1 MPNDYVR
8 INKNIERTYFSFY
21 VRRRNKWMGLGT
33 QHLVVLIPIL
43 NEWSSKIVPFSHGN
57 IFIWSVQES
66 NEIISVDPK
75 LVTHQLYPG
84 INELKLK
91 VCNSFG
97 HLNASMLVQAAIT
110 LIALNYSLSDFFI
123 GQNGTLSVTINQ
135 PTLPDTIFVDFGDGN
150 TYNSAAKN
158 SVLHHNRHGNSSS
171 TFTISHVYQSAGIH
185 VIYFNASNSI
195 SHFEHWTTVN
205 VVIPI
210 SGVKLELLSSSVVA
224 LFEEVVVQCIVET
237 GSEIDFDWDFGDETD
252 GQYTTVNSTENTSV
266 AIHSYGVADTYNITV
281 HVYNDYETVAAH
293 LSAPIQAVEPI
304 EKLHLRPRF
313 DHYAAPLHERKS
325 DKANESSLYITD
337 AIVFEAW
344 VWRGSDIQFIFD
356 FGAGQTKLV
365 PSELNV
371 WSLPCATVKHFY
383 TAEGSYEV
391 SVTAI
396 NPLDSVN
403 QSLSQPF
410 YVQFAPEGLML
421 DKQYY
426 IVQFMYNL
434 SIHAS
439 ITRGTNVSFNW
450 ILDNEPLD
458 DTGSTL
464 SLDFL
469 RPGIHIVS
477 VEVFNKVTDFAYK
490 TIQRPSVS
498 SKIYVQEKLQEITL
512 CLLHN
517 EKEWCNEN
525 EIELSSDEKII
536 FIAKVLPSTERSLRF
551 TWQVGVNDLKRT
563 NKPFLHY
570 QYPNPGKFI
579 VNVTAQNHI
588 SSIFS
593 PHLVLHLIQKV
604 ANLTSIHCQGPN
616 LVNHVI
622 TFRALY
628 WFGTNLTF
636 QWDFGDGSPVKNTHS
651 SYVQH
656 VYKEVGEYWV
666 SVNVWNKFS
675 HANIS
680 TNMFFLHR
688 LCQKPEISFLHERG
702 QIYKYTDDIL
712 VETEISTNCET
723 NIVKYI
729 WRINKENGS
738 LVSFKSKDI
747 LFQRH
752 LLVPGYH
759 LEPGK
764 YIVHLR
770 VEISGFIVYAESS
783 TTFEI
788 QFPNTVAYIRG
799 GYLRLMGN
807 NDTIRIETDVFDLG
821 NKSHSM
827 SYKWS
832 CLPLTQRHLPCF
844 QGAYLSTLSS
854 TSTNSFTLSASFLT
868 PGLTA
873 VVINST
879 LENRQEITASQV
891 IEINPVPHV
900 LITMIDSDIGHDHL
914 VNQDSKIHFKASC
927 LNCSNKHIEYE
938 WKVWRIEGGKH
949 KMHYS
954 NYECVQADGSTFFI
968 MLPNTSL
975 LLGNNSH
982 GFNDIFQDSM
992 QESHGSTNQ
1001 LINEDLPPFPILP
1014 GFPEELNLSQTLK
1027 SLRSARHSPH
1037 DSFVDPPDFTPF
1049 QPYPFEEEAH
1059 YDVNSTFFN
1068 LSYPDFLPVS
1078 PHSHIL
1084 GSSDYTIPEEG
1095 APGESGSAV
1104 ARDQISGSQRF
1115 KIYLSENEGQI
1126 EEGAGKPRT
1135 DGNHVFVPETNQ
1147 VGDPVRDRLHEQTTV
1162 THLINRPRDSL
1173 FLDTYNTTTGF
1184 NSEYFILKP
1193 GVLRAGHSYLIE
1205 VSTRDKSSVHEG
1217 FRYGVFNSE
1226 YWSS

>member
-1 MPNDYVR
+1 
-8 INKNIERTYFSFY
+8 
-21 VRRRNKWMGLGT
+21 
-33 QHLVVLIPIL
+33 
-43 NEWSSKIVPFSHGN
+43 
-57 IFIWSVQES
+57 
-66 NEIISVDPK
+66 
-75 LVTHQLYPG
+75 
-84 INELKLK
+84 
-91 VCNSFG
+91 
-97 HLNASMLVQAAIT
+97 MLVQAAIT

-123 GQNGTLSVTINQ
+123 GQNGTLSVTVNQ
-135 PTLPDTIFVDFGDGN
+135 PSLPDTIFVDFGDGS
-150 TYNSAAKN
+150 TYNSTANN

-185 VIYFNASNSI
+185 VIYFNASNTI

-205 VVIPI
+205 AVIPI
-210 SGVKLELLSSSVVA
+210 SGVKLKLLSPSVVA
-224 LFEEVVVQCIVET
+224 LLKKLLFNVL
-237 GSEIDFDWDFGDETD
+237 
-252 GQYTTVNSTENTSV
+252 TENTSV

-293 LSAPIQAVEPI
+293 LSVPIQAVEPI

-325 DKANESSLYITD
+325 DKANESSPYITD

-426 IVQFMYNL
+426 IVQFMHNL

-498 SKIYVQEKLQEITL
+498 SKIYVQENLQEITL

-536 FIAKVLPSTERSLRF
+536 FIAKVLPSTEKDLFGSL
-551 TWQVGVNDLKRT
+551 
-563 NKPFLHY
+563 
-570 QYPNPGKFI
+570 GKLEFI

-588 SSIFS
+588 SSISS

-616 LVNHVI
+616 L
-622 TFRALY
+622 
-628 WFGTNLTF
+628 
-636 QWDFGDGSPVKNTHS
+636 
-651 SYVQH
+651 
-656 VYKEVGEYWV
+656 
-666 SVNVWNKFS
+666 
-675 HANIS
+675 
-680 TNMFFLHR
+680 
-688 LCQKPEISFLHERG
+688 
-702 QIYKYTDDIL
+702 YKYTDDIL

-783 TTFEI
+783 TTIEI
-788 QFPNTVAYIRG
+788 QFPITVAYIGG

-821 NKSHSM
+821 NRSHSM

-854 TSTNSFTLSASFLT
+854 TSTNSFTLSASSLT

-914 VNQDSKIHFKASC
+914 VNQDSKFIS
-927 LNCSNKHIEYE
+927 
-938 WKVWRIEGGKH
+938 R
-949 KMHYS
+949 
-954 NYECVQADGSTFFI
+954 QA
-968 MLPNTSL
+968 
-975 LLGNNSH
+975 
-982 GFNDIFQDSM
+982 
-992 QESHGSTNQ
+992 
-1001 LINEDLPPFPILP
+1001 
-1014 GFPEELNLSQTLK
+1014 
-1027 SLRSARHSPH
+1027 
-1037 DSFVDPPDFTPF
+1037 V
-1049 QPYPFEEEAH
+1049 
-1059 YDVNSTFFN
+1059 
-1068 LSYPDFLPVS
+1068 
-1078 PHSHIL
+1078 
-1084 GSSDYTIPEEG
+1084 
-1095 APGESGSAV
+1095 
-1104 ARDQISGSQRF
+1104 
-1115 KIYLSENEGQI
+1115 
-1126 EEGAGKPRT
+1126 
-1135 DGNHVFVPETNQ
+1135 
-1147 VGDPVRDRLHEQTTV
+1147 
-1162 THLINRPRDSL
+1162 
-1173 FLDTYNTTTGF
+1173 
-1184 NSEYFILKP
+1184 
-1193 GVLRAGHSYLIE
+1193 
-1205 VSTRDKSSVHEG
+1205 
-1217 FRYGVFNSE
+1217 
-1226 YWSS
+1226 